1 MTVQQQNM
9 DVLANNIA
17 NADTTGFKRD
27 VSVVQSFSAEM
38 MRRLHDPEGI
48 NDAEI
53 IIPWM
58 RQHDVRAGNVSLGAF
73 TGGVYT
79 DFSAGRYVHTN
90 GTFDLAINDTPRD
103 DLGSNGINLGFFTVS
118 SFDADGNAVLRYT
131 RDGKFTVD
139 QERVL
144 RTLEGHTVTG
154 VNNPAITV
162 PDSADITI
170 RDDGAVYVRLT
181 NGDFQYIDHVM
192 ITSFTNLE
200 SLRKVGDNL
209 YSATDMSETA
219 AFTGTVLQGYL
230 EGSNIKPVAEM
241 VRMITVQRAYEMNQ
255 RAILSQDGTLQRA
268 VNDIGRRNQ

>member
-27 VSVVQSFSAEM
+27 VSVVQSFSSEM
-38 MRRLHDPEGI
+38 MRRLRDPEGI

-58 RQHDVRAGNVSLGAF
+58 RKYDVPAGGVSLGV
-73 TGGVYT
+73 TIGGVYT
-79 DFSAGRYVHTN
+79 DFSSGRYIHT
-90 GTFDLAINDTPRD
+90 GGMLDLAINDTPRD
-103 DLGSNGINLGFFTVS
+103 DLGSNDITPGFFTVS

-139 QERVL
+139 QDRVL
-144 RTLEGHTVTG
+144 RTLEGNIVTG
-154 VNNPAITV
+154 VNGPSIMI
-162 PDSADITI
+162 PDNAETHI
-170 RDDGAVYVRLT
+170 REDGGVYALLT
-181 NGDFQYIDHVM
+181 NGDLQYIDHLM

-209 YSATDMSETA
+209 YSATELTEPA
-219 AFTGTVLQGYL
+219 PFTGSILQGVL
-230 EGSNIKPVAEM
+230 EGSNIRTVAEM
-241 VRMITVQRAYEMNQ
+241 VRMITVQRAYEVNQ
-255 RAILSQDGTLQRA
+255 RMILSQNETLGRA
-268 VNDIGRRNQ
+268 VNDLGRRNH